1 MTNPNKINPNKTT
14 FYIKEDT
21 VKLLNELAEAYGMSR
36 SAWLSLKI
44 QQEYDALHGNKK
56 LKDTLVTLNEI
67 KRLVQ
72 SIDAK

>member
-1 MTNPNKINPNKTT
+1 MKNENRLNV
-14 FYIKEDT
+14 YIRKDT
-21 VKLLNELAEAYGMSR
+21 AAFLDELAEAYGMSR

-44 QQEYDALHGNKK
+44 KQEHDALHGNKK

-72 SIDAK
+72 SIETK